1 MLLERSGMS
10 YCSGWAPTLVPNF
23 WDLLHTPTWCDKQQ
37 TIFYVIG
44 WLRLV
49 FPLPLLL
56 FCFLYDRLLP
66 DSFWYPLS
74 RLLKMAIMSV
84 IADSQYYKFYN
95 ALYFVKSSML
105 LLHDN
110 CIVIVCLMHTQ
121 MANVLSATVPATALA
136 VVPRVSAPVL
146 HHSLPQPSSLLLD
159 SSPEDTDS
167 SLRDYQQARNT
178 DSWVEL

>member
-1 MLLERSGMS
+1 MS

-37 TIFYVIG
+37 TKFYVIG

-56 FCFLYDRLLP
+56 FGFIYDRLLP

-110 CIVIVCLMHTQ
+110 CIVIVCLMHTHRWPMFFQ
-121 MANVLSATVPATALA
+121 LQYQQLHWQLFHVFQLLSCITHCH
-136 VVPRVSAPVL
+136 SPVL
-146 HHSLPQPSSLLLD
+146 YLFPIRHQKTLTPAFVTISKRGILIRGLNSRS
-159 SSPEDTDS
+159 
-167 SLRDYQQARNT
+167 
-178 DSWVEL
+178 